1 MAKTLL
7 IVPTRH
13 RPASCD
19 ALLKQ
24 FRETSED
31 CDILFGIDEDDFS
44 PYSDEVMA
52 LASVNP
58 RLRMCGTLNLLAVKH
73 ANDYEYLA
81 FMGDDHRPMTK
92 GWDTEL
98 AKEIGDRDGVAYGN
112 DLLQGPNIP
121 TAVMMSASI
130 VRAIGYMAP
139 PELIHM
145 YMDNFWKALGQDLG
159 HLIYRSDVIIE
170 HLHPLAGKSQ
180 NDAGYMEVNSPE
192 VYTKDLVA
200 FDRYLRDRFVHDL
213 QKILNK

>member
-13 RPASCD
+13 RPESCD

-58 RLRMCGTLNLLAVKH
+58 RLRMCGTLNLLAAKH

-81 FMGDDHRPMTK
+81 FMGDDHRPLTK
-92 GWDTEL
+92 GWDTKL
-98 AKEIGDRDGVAYGN
+98 AQEIGERPGVAYGN
-112 DLLQGPNIP
+112 DLLQGQNLP
-121 TAVMMSASI
+121 TAVIMSASI

-145 YMDNFWKALGQDLG
+145 YMDNFWKALGQELG
-159 HLIYRSDVIIE
+159 NLVYRWDIVIE
-170 HLHPLAGKSQ
+170 HLHPLVGKSK
-180 NDAGYMEVNSPE
+180 NDAGYIEVNSPE
-192 VYTKDLVA
+192 VYTKDAVA
-200 FDRYLRDRFVHDL
+200 FNQYLQDRFADDVK
-213 QKILNK
+213 KILGK

>member
-13 RPASCD
+13 RPDSCD
-19 ALLKQ
+19 ALLAQ
-24 FRETSED
+24 FRETSQD
-31 CDILFGIDEDDFS
+31 CDILFGIDEDDYS

-52 LASVNP
+52 LASINP
-58 RLRMCGTLNLLAVKH
+58 RLRMCGTLNLLATKH

-92 GWDTEL
+92 GWDVEL
-98 AKEIGDRDGVAYGN
+98 ANEIGDRDGVAYGN
-112 DLLQGPNIP
+112 DLLQRANLP

-145 YMDNFWKALGQDLG
+145 YMDNFWKMLGTDLN
-159 HLIYRSDVIIE
+159 HLRYRDDVIIE
-170 HLHPLAGKSQ
+170 HLHPIAGKA
-180 NDAGYMEVNSPE
+180 NVDAGYTEVNSPE
-192 VYTKDLVA
+192 VYSKDLVA
-200 FDRYLRDRFVHDL
+200 FEQYIRTRYPEDL

>member
-13 RPASCD
+13 RPKSCD
-19 ALLKQ
+19 ELLAQ
-24 FRETSED
+24 FSETAQD

-52 LASVNP
+52 RAAINP
-58 RLRMCGTLNLLAVKH
+58 RLRMCGTLNLLAAKH

-92 GWDTEL
+92 AWDTEL
-98 AKEIGDRDGVAYGN
+98 AGGIGERDGVAYGN
-112 DLLQGPNIP
+112 DLLQRQNLP
-121 TAVMMSASI
+121 TAVLMSASI
-130 VRAIGYMAP
+130 VRSIGYMAP

-145 YMDNFWKALGQDLG
+145 YMDNFWKMLGQDLN
-159 HLIYRSDVIIE
+159 HLIYRDDVIIE
-170 HLHPLAGKSQ
+170 HLHPIAGKAQ
-180 NDAGYMEVNSPE
+180 NDAGYVEVNSPE
-192 VYTKDLVA
+192 VYSKDLVS
-200 FDRYLRDRFVHDL
+200 FEQYIRDRYAQDL

>member
-13 RPASCD
+13 RPDSCD
-19 ALLKQ
+19 ALLGQ
-24 FRETSED
+24 FRETSQD
-31 CDILFGIDEDDFS
+31 CDILFGIDEDDYS

-52 LASVNP
+52 LASINP
-58 RLRMCGTLNLLAVKH
+58 RLRMCGTLNLLATKH

-92 GWDTEL
+92 GWDVEL
-98 AKEIGDRDGVAYGN
+98 ANEIGDRDGVAYGN
-112 DLLQGPNIP
+112 DLLQRANLP

-145 YMDNFWKALGQDLG
+145 YMDNFWKMLGTDLN
-159 HLIYRSDVIIE
+159 HLRYRDDVIIE
-170 HLHPLAGKSQ
+170 HLHPIAGKA
-180 NDAGYMEVNSPE
+180 NVDAGYTEVNSPE
-192 VYTKDLVA
+192 VYSKDLVA
-200 FDRYLRDRFVHDL
+200 FEQYIRTRYPEDL